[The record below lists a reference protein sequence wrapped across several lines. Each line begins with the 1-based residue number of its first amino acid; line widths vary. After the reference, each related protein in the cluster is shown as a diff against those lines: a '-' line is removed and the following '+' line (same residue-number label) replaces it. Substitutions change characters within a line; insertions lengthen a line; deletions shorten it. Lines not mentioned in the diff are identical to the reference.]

1 MRPRHS
7 KTRVPNI
14 FDDVMLPPPMK
25 PHPNTILTVFHCF
38 RCWRTIVRPKTW
50 TKTGGGESYHH
61 SAMAAS
67 GKNPRWEVCLAGM
80 VGVSDRDHYITAF
93 MVGGED
99 AVWEICT
106 ADTKKWLRQ
115 AELALRAQAKSDLAS
130 QTEGIARVLRGLKS
144 SAARSSRRGSTG
156 GPKRPPDHRSH
167 RRSR

>member
-1 MRPRHS
+1 
-7 KTRVPNI
+7 
-14 FDDVMLPPPMK
+14 MK
-25 PHPNTILTVFHCF
+25 LHPNTILTVFHCF

-50 TKTGGGESYHH
+50 TKTCTSSLRFHH

-67 GKNPRWEVCLAGM
+67 GKDGRWEVCLAGM

-99 AVWEICT
+99 AVWELCR

-130 QTEGIARVLRGLKS
+130 QTGGIARVLRELKS
-144 SAARSSRRGSTG
+144 SADRSSRRGSTG
-156 GPKRPPDHRSH
+156 GPKRPPGRRSH